1 MGPCRERVVRP
12 VNPSEDIEQLKLRSV
27 AAKHKKGSKAQREA
41 LRLAQQVCV
50 HRHLGPI
57 MGWGGGGTA
66 RRHRKME
73 EPLSQRASQHT
84 RMRRELRSQFC
95 VRGAA
100 VAAGRCASVC
110 AQVEAGAPLADLVFC
125 LGPAARAEEGLQ
137 EKIEKLGGI
146 TKARCDQW
154 QCRC

>member
-73 EPLSQRASQHT
+73 ERAPLSACFAAHT
-84 RMRRELRSQFC
+84 Y
-95 VRGAA
+95 AA
-100 VAAGRCASVC
+100 
-110 AQVEAGAPLADLVFC
+110 
-125 LGPAARAEEGLQ
+125 
-137 EKIEKLGGI
+137 
-146 TKARCDQW
+146 
-154 QCRC
+154 